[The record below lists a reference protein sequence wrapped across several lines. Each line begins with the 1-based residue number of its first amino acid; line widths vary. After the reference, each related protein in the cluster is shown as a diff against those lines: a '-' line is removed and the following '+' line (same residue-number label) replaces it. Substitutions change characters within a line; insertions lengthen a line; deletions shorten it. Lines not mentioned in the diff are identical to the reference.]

1 MRRALME
8 YEVRGIRTSL
18 PFFHWMLRQPAFL
31 AAEFHTEF
39 LDELLQRRGGEGFSD
54 VDPSLEEVAAI
65 AACIAEAEASVA
77 GRSDRTGPAANERTA
92 GPALL
97 DRPAASWKRQARLE
111 GLRG

>member
-1 MRRALME
+1 
-8 YEVRGIRTSL
+8 
-18 PFFHWMLRQPAFL
+18 MLRQPAFV
-31 AAEFHTEF
+31 AAEFHTGF

-65 AACIAEAEASVA
+65 AACIADVDGRALPA
-77 GRSDRTGPAANERTA
+77 GPKGPALRASERTV
-92 GPALL
+92 GPVLL

>member
-18 PFFHWMLRQPAFL
+18 PFFHWMLGQPAFL

-39 LDELLQRRGGEGFSD
+39 LDELLQRRGGKGFSD

-65 AACIAEAEASVA
+65 AACIAGAADVGPVVA
-77 GRSDRTGPAANERTA
+77 AAKTTADTWDRQTFSGPPVRTWKGR
-92 GPALL
+92 
-97 DRPAASWKRQARLE
+97 ARRE